1 MKRKS
6 ALIFILS
13 LICMMTI
20 SFGLTACG
28 NKTTVVDSESETL
41 SQTDSVESADGHKHV
56 FQSIVTAPTCT
67 EQGFTTFICF

>member
-20 SFGLTACG
+20 SFGLTACDDYSNVSNSG
-28 NKTTVVDSESETL
+28 SETL
-41 SQTDSVESADGHKHV
+41 SQTDSVESTDGHKHG
-56 FQSIVTAPTCT
+56 FQSIVTVPTCT